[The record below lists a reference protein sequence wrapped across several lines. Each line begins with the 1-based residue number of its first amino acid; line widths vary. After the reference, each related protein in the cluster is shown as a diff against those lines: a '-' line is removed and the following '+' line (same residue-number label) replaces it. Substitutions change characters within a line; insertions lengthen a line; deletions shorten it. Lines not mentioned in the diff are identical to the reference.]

1 MDKIL
6 KEERKKI
13 EEICRENEELKSNLE
28 KKKENVISLE
38 KERKDEKVNLSHL
51 EIELA
56 RTKRAKNDVNLELT
70 AC

>member
-13 EEICRENEELKSNLE
+13 EKICRENEELKNNL

-38 KERKDEKVNLSHL
+38 KERKDEKINLSYL

-56 RTKRAKNDVNLELT
+56 RTKGAKNDVNLELT